1 VEREAAKQ
9 PSAEVDDDHAD
20 GPFSSIK
27 TAQNSDP
34 STAGKVSRCGPGEVR
49 RFNAARTAADAG
61 AEDDAA
67 DDDDADA
74 DVPYFTLTAQN
85 SDPSTAGKVSR
96 CGPGEIRRFK
106 AARGR
111 RAKVEGAKRNK
122 LEWQLA
128 LGTPCTNNVKRTLSA
143 TLQVVLQSVRAGKA
157 KSGNSHW
164 PCSAE

>member
-1 VEREAAKQ
+1 MEREAAKQ

-20 GPFSSIK
+20 GPFSTIK

-74 DVPYFTLTAQN
+74 DVPYFTLKQH
-85 SDPSTAGKVSR
+85 
-96 CGPGEIRRFK
+96 
-106 AARGR
+106 
-111 RAKVEGAKRNK
+111 
-122 LEWQLA
+122 
-128 LGTPCTNNVKRTLSA
+128 RTL
-143 TLQVVLQSVRAGKA
+143 TPQLPEKSVAADPARSEDSRRQGDEEQRWRARSGTNW
-157 KSGNSHW
+157 SGNSHW
-164 PCSAE
+164 VRPALIM